1 MTGTTLLMGVA
12 VALALEGLVYAVA
25 PAAMQRALS
34 ALAVAPPERLRIGGL
49 AAAAIGIALAWV
61 LKSA

>member
-25 PAAMQRALS
+25 PTAMKRAL
-34 ALAVAPPERLRIGGL
+34 AMIAEAPPERLRIGGL
-49 AAAAIGIALAWV
+49 AAAVIGIALAWV